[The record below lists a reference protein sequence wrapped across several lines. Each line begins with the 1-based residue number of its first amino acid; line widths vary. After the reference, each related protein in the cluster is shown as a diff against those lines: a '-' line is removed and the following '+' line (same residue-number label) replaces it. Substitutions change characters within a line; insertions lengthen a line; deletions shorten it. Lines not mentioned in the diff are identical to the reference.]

1 MSYPPQ
7 RLSFVTIGVNDL
19 EASKNFY
26 IEKFGWQPI
35 DRESDGILFF
45 QMNGLIFA
53 LFPVNELAADAGIVN
68 NGAGFKRF
76 TLAINCFSEVEVD
89 EIFASFSRNGVEIVK
104 TPEKAFW
111 AVIADMRVIM
121 TRIFGN
127 SPSIPS
133 YSLIKTAILP
143 HLHPPGEPYLFNNFV
158 CILHFLPRFR
168 TRY

>member
-7 RLSFVTIGVNDL
+7 RLSFVTIGVSDL

-26 IEKFGWQPI
+26 IEKFGWLPI

-76 TLAINCFSEVEVD
+76 TLAINCFSELEVD
-89 EIFASFSRNGVEIVK
+89 EIFASFGRNGVKIVK
-104 TPEKAFW
+104 APEKAFW
-111 AVIADMRVIM
+111 GGYSGYARDNDQNLWEFAFNPFIQLDVN
-121 TRIFGN
+121 GN
-127 SPSIPS
+127 ITPPSP
-133 YSLIKTAILP
+133 A
-143 HLHPPGEPYLFNNFV
+143 G
-158 CILHFLPRFR
+158 
-168 TRY
+168 